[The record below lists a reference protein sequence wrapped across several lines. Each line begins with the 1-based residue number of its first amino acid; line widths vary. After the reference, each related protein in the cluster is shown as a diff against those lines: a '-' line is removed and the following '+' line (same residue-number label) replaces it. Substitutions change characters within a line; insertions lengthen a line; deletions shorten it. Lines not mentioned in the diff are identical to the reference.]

1 MIKGIKSN
9 KIFLSVVFCLILLIA
24 TVFRLACLN
33 KIDGLWYDELVM
45 YNQAVQSSLKEVI
58 LYALVDDV
66 HLPLYQV
73 LLHYWAKLFSFS
85 DFSLRSFSAVCG
97 ILAVVFSF
105 FIGKT
110 IKSNFVGFILMGL
123 FAINSFLIYYSQ
135 EVRMYE
141 LLAMFSTL
149 NLLCCANIY
158 KENAKK
164 IWYLFWIVS
173 TTGLILTYTISI
185 LYVMIQVVFLLFF
198 KRKEF
203 VIPTVILI
211 VLNLPII
218 FYLILFKEKFANFVT
233 GFYSDWSSLFV
244 VLQNFFT
251 PKLVGVSNNPIH
263 YIQQFVQ
270 NFKFVDF
277 IFVVIPIVIAIYFIT
292 KAMRNEKIA
301 RFIFAFAGLFLL
313 AEIVAFIFTDFKILS
328 RYLII
333 ILPNMLTLI
342 ALGAK
347 DYKNKLSIILI
358 SSLLLISFAYLV
370 YSPRASYKLGRE
382 GYLPIVKM
390 LKDNKIQDN
399 DIVFVWNRKEVLSKY
414 LDKKITVLS
423 VLKDI
428 AYKSEYVFANQDKLN
443 KSTSEIKKDIL
454 KDYFASKTPAKN
466 TEILMA
472 FVISHM
478 KPEQKIMLVTNGY
491 FEGFNQEEFYKQ
503 IQNDKTFSE
512 FTFNNLMTIKAIL
525 DLKYICN
532 HSLTY
537 VGSYKKGFYVL
548 QVWKK

>member
-85 DFSLRSFSAVCG
+85 DFSLRSFSVVCG

-173 TTGLILTYTISI
+173 TTGLILNYTISI

-233 GFYSDWSSLFV
+233 GFYCDWSSLFV
-244 VLQNFFT
+244 ALQNFFT
-251 PKLVGVSNNPIH
+251 PKLVGIGNNPIH
-263 YIQQFVQ
+263 YVGQFVQ
-270 NFKFVDF
+270 NFSFSDFV
-277 IFVVIPIVIAIYFIT
+277 FVVVPIVIAGYFIF
-292 KAMRNEKIA
+292 KAVKEDKFA
-301 RFIFAFAGLFLL
+301 RLIFNISLGFVLI
-313 AEIVAFIFTDFKILS
+313 EILAFIFTDFKILS

-333 ILPNMLTLI
+333 ILPNLLTLI
-342 ALGAK
+342 VIGVK
-347 DYKNKLSIILI
+347 DCKNKLSLGLILI
-358 SSLLLISFAYLV
+358 FLLVNFLYLT
-370 YSPRASYKLGRE
+370 YSPRASYKLSRE

-390 LKDNKIQDN
+390 MQENDIKDN

-414 LDKKITVLS
+414 LDKKIITVS
-423 VLKDI
+423 VLKDV
-428 AYKSEYVFANQDKLN
+428 AYRSEYVFANQNKLN
-443 KSTSEIKKDIL
+443 NSSTEVKKEML
-454 KDYFASKTPAKN
+454 KDYFLLKNPAEN

-472 FVISHM
+472 FLISQM
-478 KPEQKIMLVTNGY
+478 TPEQKVMLVTNGY
-491 FEGFNQEEFYKQ
+491 FDDFTSDEFYKQ
-503 IQNDKTFSE
+503 VENKEAFE
-512 FTFNNLMTIKAIL
+512 AFTFNNLMTVKATL

-532 HSLTY
+532 HSLKY
-537 VGSYKKGFYVL
+537 VGTYKKGFYVL

>member
-33 KIDGLWYDELVM
+33 KIDGLWYDELVI
-45 YNQAVQSSLKEVI
+45 YNQTVQSSLKEVI

-85 DFSLRSFSAVCG
+85 DFSLRSFSVVCG

-173 TTGLILTYTISI
+173 TTGLILNYTISI

-211 VLNLPII
+211 VFNLPII

-233 GFYSDWSSLFV
+233 GFYCDWSSLFV
-244 VLQNFFT
+244 ALQNFFT
-251 PKLVGVSNNPIH
+251 PKLVGIGNNPIH
-263 YIQQFVQ
+263 YVGQFVQ
-270 NFKFVDF
+270 NFSFSDFV
-277 IFVVIPIVIAIYFIT
+277 FVVVSIVIAGYFIF
-292 KAMRNEKIA
+292 KVVKEDKFA
-301 RFIFAFAGLFLL
+301 RLIFNISLGFVLI
-313 AEIVAFIFTDFKILS
+313 EILAFIFTDFKILS

-333 ILPNMLTLI
+333 ILPNLLTLI
-342 ALGAK
+342 AIGVK
-347 DYKNKLSIILI
+347 DCKNKLSLGLILI
-358 SSLLLISFAYLV
+358 FLLVNFLYLT
-370 YSPRASYKLGRE
+370 YSPRASYKLSRE

-390 LKDNKIQDN
+390 MQENDIKDN

-414 LDKKITVLS
+414 LDKKIITVS
-423 VLKDI
+423 VLKDV
-428 AYKSEYVFANQDKLN
+428 AYRSEYVFANQNKLN
-443 KSTSEIKKDIL
+443 NSSTEVKKEML
-454 KDYFASKTPAKN
+454 KDYFLLKNPAEN

-472 FVISHM
+472 FLISQM
-478 KPEQKIMLVTNGY
+478 TPEQKVMLVTNGY
-491 FEGFNQEEFYKQ
+491 FDDFTADEFYKQ
-503 IQNDKTFSE
+503 VKNKEAFE
-512 FTFNNLMTIKAIL
+512 VFTFNNLMTVKAIL

-532 HSLTY
+532 HSLKY
-537 VGSYKKGFYVL
+537 VGTYKKGFYVL